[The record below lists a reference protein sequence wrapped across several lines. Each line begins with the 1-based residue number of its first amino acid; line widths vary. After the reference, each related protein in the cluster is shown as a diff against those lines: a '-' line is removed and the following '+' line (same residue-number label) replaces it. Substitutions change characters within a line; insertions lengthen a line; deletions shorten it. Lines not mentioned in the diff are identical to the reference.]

1 MEPLQ
6 RNLME
11 RELLT
16 PRTDW
21 PNQFDQLGFHFHSLG
36 DVYWDESACYR
47 FSSSE
52 IDCIEEATWKLH
64 ELCMQAVDHVI
75 SNRAFKPFA
84 LPDWFLEYLIDSWE
98 ADSPSLFGRF
108 DLSYDGTH
116 PPKLLEYNADTPT
129 SLIEASIAQWN
140 WQRQVFPQYDQ
151 FNLIHE
157 KLIAHWKQ
165 LRSQLDSP
173 VYFACVK
180 EHPEDLGNIEY
191 LRDTALQAGIDGRQI
206 FVEDIGWSV
215 DQLCFVDLEDNPIH
229 TLFKLYPW
237 EWMANEEFGP
247 LLPGTRLKLLEPAWK
262 TLLSSKVI
270 LAVLWELNPGHPNLL
285 PCYLEESL
293 APAEYV
299 KKPRFSREG
308 ENVEI
313 HASHGI
319 ISQPGSYGVEG
330 FVYQAYAPLPDF
342 EGNFPVIGSW
352 TIGGEAAGIG
362 IRENRQQITTNT
374 SRFVPHYFN

>member
-1 MEPLQ
+1 MH
-6 RNLME
+6 

-16 PRTDW
+16 PRPDW
-21 PNQFDQLGFHFHSLG
+21 PQQLDHLGFHFHSPG
-36 DVYWDESACYR
+36 EVYWDESACYH
-47 FSSSE
+47 FSSDE
-52 IDCIEEATWKLH
+52 IDCLEDATCELH
-64 ELCMQAVDHVI
+64 ELCLKAVDHVI
-75 SNRAFKPFA
+75 SSRAFQPFA
-84 LPDWFLEYLIDSWE
+84 LPDWFLEYLTESWE
-98 ADSPSLFGRF
+98 VGSPSLFGRF
-108 DLSYDGTH
+108 DFSFDGTH

-319 ISQPGSYGVEG
+319 LSQPGSYGVEG

-362 IRENRQQITTNT
+362 IRENRQQITTNS